1 VCVGVVAV
9 EFLHTNNNDLWFIYR
24 LALTCH
30 GQDTVAY
37 VATGPEVWLYEGMHS
52 RMVRASYLGCVAQ

>member
-1 VCVGVVAV
+1 MRVGVVAV
-9 EFLHTNNNDLWFIYR
+9 ELLRTNNNLWCMYR
-24 LALTCH
+24 QALTCH

-52 RMVRASYLGCVAQ
+52 RMVSASYLGCVAQ